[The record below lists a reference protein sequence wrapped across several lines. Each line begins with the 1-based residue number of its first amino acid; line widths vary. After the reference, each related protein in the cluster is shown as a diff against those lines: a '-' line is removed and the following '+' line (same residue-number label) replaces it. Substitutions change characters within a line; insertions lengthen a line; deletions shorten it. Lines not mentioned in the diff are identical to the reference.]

1 MLYEQL
7 HDTTDADLFFV
18 IEAREPAGKFV
29 GALNVPRHSSNMPLE
44 ELCVKSYIATDD
56 SMCVMQAAVS
66 SWRERQ
72 TLHTREHI
80 IDIAKDLLVQAP
92 AEPFS
97 HERVAQAAGLGARTV
112 YRHFPSRADLMQ
124 ALWER
129 VRADSKT
136 RFPSNEEE
144 VVAFGRTQFNEFN
157 EREALIRAS
166 LSFSASTELR
176 ARGSLEGRPA
186 FRRSL
191 AHILDDLPDAHQ
203 RRLLAVCLAIY
214 SAPFWQLLRD
224 RGELTGDEPG
234 EAAAWALMVVLDAAK
249 AGTLRARTQKAP
261 KREKEFGRRSR

>member
-1 MLYEQL
+1 M
-7 HDTTDADLFFV
+7 
-18 IEAREPAGKFV
+18 I
-29 GALNVPRHSSNMPLE
+29 
-44 ELCVKSYIATDD
+44 
-56 SMCVMQAAVS
+56 

-72 TLHTREHI
+72 TIHTREHI
-80 IDIAKDLLVQAP
+80 IDVAKDLLVRAP
-92 AEPFS
+92 TEPFS

-112 YRHFPSRADLMQ
+112 YRHFPSRTDLMQ

-144 VVAFGRTQFNEFN
+144 VVAFARTQFNEFN
-157 EREALIRAS
+157 EREALVRAS

-191 AHILDDLPDAHQ
+191 AHLLEHLPAAQQ

-234 EAAAWALMVVLDAAK
+234 DAAAWALTVVLDAAK
-249 AGTLRARTQKAP
+249 AGTSEAPTQKAS
-261 KREKEFGRRSR
+261 KREKDNGHRRRHRENR

>member
-1 MLYEQL
+1 MS
-7 HDTTDADLFFV
+7 ARV
-18 IEAREPAGKFV
+18 I
-29 GALNVPRHSSNMPLE
+29 
-44 ELCVKSYIATDD
+44 
-56 SMCVMQAAVS
+56 

-72 TLHTREHI
+72 TVQTRDHI
-80 IDIAKDLLVQAP
+80 IDAAKDLLLRAP

-97 HERVAQAAGLGARTV
+97 HERVAEAAGLGARTV

-129 VRADSKT
+129 IRADSKT

-144 VVAFGRTQFNEFN
+144 VVEFARTQFNEFN
-157 EREALIRAS
+157 EREALVRAS

-186 FRRSL
+186 LRRSL
-191 AHILDDLPDAHQ
+191 AHILDDLPGPHQ

-249 AGTLRARTQKAP
+249 AGTLQARTQKAA
-261 KREKEFGRRSR
+261 KKEQQHGRRSRREER